1 MKKIFNRTVA
11 CSLLAASAALAA
23 CSDAFLEEKRDFNN
37 VSAAVYDNYEGARA
51 RLDDLYAWCQPGGSK
66 ETGRNGMNMGG
77 DDDMAKST
85 EEYAGLGKWVLP
97 TNNINTVNGVGS
109 PDDWFY
115 KQQNNIQQGVY
126 GRIRNVNDVIRG
138 IENGAL
144 AQAEKEELLGQAL
157 FWRAWCYY
165 MLVKWYGGVPI
176 LTEVLDPVEG
186 PGTPRSSARECFR
199 FIFDDLDRAAAM
211 LEAATAH
218 GGWQNASDYG
228 RITAGAALALKGRLM
243 NLWASP
249 LFNRANDPQ
258 RWTEA
263 YEFQQQALAKIDACG
278 HGLVDASEQTAAG
291 WADLFVRSD
300 RNPEAILLTIYNTN
314 QGNSSTRKNAGWEQ
328 SIRPS
333 NTDGGGGK
341 QPSQLMIDLF
351 PMSDGKLPA
360 VYDAYDGLPTSAIA
374 YDEACPWMNRDPR
387 FYRTFAFPGMR
398 WAYGGTPSK
407 EHYPQTG
414 ADYTLWSY
422 VWYLESNKDKIDQK
436 RGSSSMGP
444 NGLNGNAKGFYI
456 RKRTCDA
463 DASSANYVFSEGFAR
478 SATPWIEIRYAEVL
492 LNLAEVAAGAGRM
505 DRAVELL
512 GQIRKRAGYVEANNY
527 GLTPAASSDQ
537 ATCMA
542 QVLYERQIELAYEG
556 KRFDDMRRWL
566 LFDGGVNFASIP
578 GAPQTWILTGWGG
591 NTCTWL
597 GYKPLNGKRRENLE
611 FQVKSTVNDGVGG
624 KEWKSWDDMPDPIAK
639 FVFEHGTFN
648 PATGEYDAWTKGKTW
663 NDYRSWRTGFRVQL
677 NKLNVKNG
685 KLDQALTKLKENFY
699 EPYLQRKLKRGDG
712 LTPDQTLD
720 GMYVTF
726 LPRYYLLG
734 LTSNAQTKNPTL
746 LQTIGWEDYNGGA
759 GTFDPFASTA
769 AAE

>member
-1 MKKIFNRTVA
+1 MTMKKIFNRTVA

-115 KQQNNIQQGVY
+115 KQHNNIQQGVY

-492 LNLAEVAAGAGRM
+492 LNLAEAAAGAGHPEAAVAQLRRLRERVGYTGDCGIDGAM
-505 DRAVELL
+505 DKQTAM
-512 GQIRKRAGYVEANNY
+512 
-527 GLTPAASSDQ
+527 AA
-537 ATCMA
+537 
-542 QVLYERQIELAYEG
+542 VLYERQIELAYEG
-556 KRFDDMRRWL
+556 KRFDDMRRWM
-566 LFDGGVNFASIP
+566 LFDGGADQVE
-578 GAPQTWILTGWGG
+578 GAPASWQVSGWGG

-597 GYKPLNGKRRENLE
+597 GFRQFNGQRRELYEFRTTYDGGLGAGIGLDRWDGDPLTDLGGIERPAGVDLRKELAPQLE
-611 FQVKSTVNDGVGG
+611 TLKAFYGQYLACKVRSGDSYDG
-624 KEWKSWDDMPDPIAK
+624 E
-639 FVFEHGTFN
+639 
-648 PATGEYDAWTKGKTW
+648 TGI
-663 NDYRSWRTGFRVQL
+663 DYTILYR
-677 NKLNVKNG
+677 
-685 KLDQALTKLKENFY
+685 
-699 EPYLQRKLKRGDG
+699 PH
-712 LTPDQTLD
+712 
-720 GMYVTF
+720 
-726 LPRYYLLG
+726 YYFLG
-734 LTSNAQTKNPTL
+734 LTGGAQDKNRDLP
-746 LQTIGWEDYNGGA
+746 QTIGWGDNLKSGA
-759 GTFDPFASTA
+759 PGTFDPLAESG